1 MMADLRALRQQAE
14 VVERNSRTRP
24 SIDATDRVQG
34 RVKTMQNLKH
44 ELREARSLHEA
55 ARPSISML
63 EAMVN
68 ERDEQISK
76 LKANVSHERMLNAC
90 LRKDMD
96 KKAAAHAAAQQELQ
110 LRQHALEAAV
120 AEAEVASRRTVAA
133 VRAQTVAAEAAI
145 KASSAAGDAAAR
157 ADIVDARAEVE
168 RRGLEAEVSSLTQR
182 LAMAEERARA
192 AAESALTETARAVQA
207 EADVTAARA
216 EAAAFRAASAS
227 EREDRKQLVVQLNE
241 AKEAR
246 AAACMDTE
254 RARAALV
261 AQTCRADEASV
272 SANTS
277 QRFAENTFGRLAE
290 AQNTANTATARVNMA
305 KAGQKTAEARA
316 AAAEEAMAAAQAE
329 LHQLRERLK
338 RVGNLAAV
346 GAVRAL

>member
-1 MMADLRALRQQAE
+1 MRAASQTMMADLRALRQQAE

-145 KASSAAGDAAAR
+145 KAGSAAGDAAAR

-254 RARAALV
+254 RALPMCGR
-261 AQTCRADEASV
+261 V
-272 SANTS
+272 SL
-277 QRFAENTFGRLAE
+277 GRLGDL
-290 AQNTANTATARVNMA
+290 MW
-305 KAGQKTAEARA
+305 
-316 AAAEEAMAAAQAE
+316 
-329 LHQLRERLK
+329 LRERNASAPQGAGHPFPPSRTRTPLHHLTA
-338 RVGNLAAV
+338 LAV
-346 GAVRAL
+346 P